1 MPDNPTPP
9 DAIGEPITELEEF
22 WLDTARTSV
31 KESVASL
38 EEAAK
43 QLIGA
48 VTLVEG
54 IYFAAVSWSD
64 MKTIMAVQ
72 GWMAWLRIALFVSP
86 IVLWL
91 ACLVYATRVFTPE
104 TYQTNLSSPDLA
116 EQFHRDLVK
125 YKHKN
130 LKLAHRALLAG
141 FAFMLLAVVA
151 YLRLLD
157 GPA

>member
-1 MPDNPTPP
+1 MPDNH
-9 DAIGEPITELEEF
+9 DAIGEPVNELDEF
-22 WLDTARTSV
+22 WLDTARTAV
-31 KESVASL
+31 QESVSSL

-72 GWMAWLRIALFVSP
+72 GFAAWLRIALFVSP

-91 ACLVYATRVFTPE
+91 VCLFFATRVFTPE

-116 EQFHRDLVK
+116 ERFHRDLVR
-125 YKHKN
+125 YKHEN
-130 LKLAHRALLAG
+130 LKKAHRALLAG
-141 FAFMLLAVVA
+141 FGLMLAAVVY
-151 YLRLLD
+151 YLWLLD
-157 GPA
+157 GPAA

>member
-1 MPDNPTPP
+1 MPPDPVVP
-9 DAIGEPITELEEF
+9 DAIGQPVDELDQF
-22 WLDTARTSV
+22 WLDTARTAV
-31 KESVASL
+31 KESVSSL

-72 GWMAWLRIALFVSP
+72 GWAVWLRIALFISP

-91 ACLVYATRVFTPE
+91 ACLFYATRVFTPE

-116 EQFHRDLVK
+116 EQFHLDLVS

-130 LKLAHRALLAG
+130 LKRAHKALLAG
-141 FAFMLLAVVA
+141 FAFMLAAVIY
-151 YLRLLD
+151 YLWLLD

>member
-1 MPDNPTPP
+1 MPDDP
-9 DAIGEPITELEEF
+9 DVIGEPLTDMDQF
-22 WLDTARTSV
+22 WLDTARSSV
-31 KESVASL
+31 KESVSSL

-72 GWMAWLRIALFVSP
+72 GGMAWLRILLFISP

-91 ACLVYATRVFTPE
+91 ACLFFATRVFTPE

-116 EQFHRDLVK
+116 EQFHRDLVS

-130 LKLAHRALLAG
+130 LKRAHKALLAG
-141 FAFMLLAVVA
+141 FAFMLAAVIY
-151 YLRLLD
+151 YLWLLD
-157 GPA
+157 GPAA

>member
-1 MPDNPTPP
+1 MDQ
-9 DAIGEPITELEEF
+9 F
-22 WLDTARTSV
+22 WLETAWTAV
-31 KESVASL
+31 KESVSSL

-64 MKTIMAVQ
+64 MKTIMTVS
-72 GWMAWLRIALFVSP
+72 GWMSWLRIALFVSP

-91 ACLVYATRVFTPE
+91 TCLFYATRVFTPE

-116 EQFHRDLVK
+116 EKLHRDMV
-125 YKHKN
+125 N
-130 LKLAHRALLAG
+130 LKFRNLKQAHRALLAG
-141 FAFMLLAVVA
+141 FGLMLLAVVC

>member
-1 MPDNPTPP
+1 MPDNP
-9 DAIGEPITELEEF
+9 DAIGQPVDEMDQF
-22 WLDTARTSV
+22 WLDTARTAV
-31 KESVASL
+31 KESVSSL

-64 MKTIMAVQ
+64 MKTIMAVS
-72 GWMAWLRIALFVSP
+72 GWMSWLRIALFVSP

-91 ACLVYATRVFTPE
+91 ACLFYATRVFIPE

-116 EQFHRDLVK
+116 EKLHRDMV
-125 YKHKN
+125 N
-130 LKLAHRALLAG
+130 LKFRNLKQAHRALLVG
-141 FAFMLLAVVA
+141 FALMLAAVVC
-151 YLRLLD
+151 YLLLLD

>member
-1 MPDNPTPP
+1 MPDDP
-9 DAIGEPITELEEF
+9 DVIGQPVDELDQF
-22 WLDTARTSV
+22 WLDTARTAV
-31 KESVASL
+31 KESVPSL

-91 ACLVYATRVFTPE
+91 ACLFFAVRVFTPE
-104 TYQTNLSSPDLA
+104 TYQTNLNSPDLA

-130 LKLAHRALLAG
+130 LKRAHKALLAG
-141 FAFMLLAVVA
+141 FALMLAAVIY
-151 YLRLLD
+151 YLWLLD

>member
-1 MPDNPTPP
+1 MPDNPTDQ
-9 DAIGEPITELEEF
+9 DAIGESVDELDQF
-22 WLDTARTSV
+22 WLDTARTAV

-72 GWMAWLRIALFVSP
+72 GGAALLRIALFVSP

-91 ACLVYATRVFTPE
+91 ACLFFAVRVFTPE

-116 EQFHRDLVK
+116 EQFHRDLVRH
-125 YKHKN
+125 KHKN
-130 LKLAHRALLAG
+130 LKRAHLALLIG
-141 FAFMLLAVVA
+141 FALMLAAVVA

>member
-1 MPDNPTPP
+1 MPNNPTDQ
-9 DAIGEPITELEEF
+9 DAIGEPLTDMDEF
-22 WLDTARTSV
+22 WMETARTSV
-31 KESVASL
+31 KESVSSL
-38 EEAAK
+38 EAAAK

-54 IYFAAVSWSD
+54 IYFAAISWSD

-72 GWMAWLRIALFVSP
+72 GGVAWLRIALFVSP

-91 ACLVYATRVFTPE
+91 ACLFFATRVFTPE

-116 EQFHRDLVK
+116 EQFHRDLVR

-130 LKLAHRALLAG
+130 LKRAHKALLAG
-141 FAFMLLAVVA
+141 FALMLLAIIV

>member
-1 MPDNPTPP
+1 MPDNPNS
-9 DAIGEPITELEEF
+9 IGQPVDELDEF
-22 WLDTARTSV
+22 WLETARAAV
-31 KESVASL
+31 RESVASL

-54 IYFAAVSWSD
+54 IYFAAVSWSE
-64 MKTIMAVQ
+64 MKTIMAVA

-125 YKHKN
+125 YKHEN
-130 LKLAHRALLAG
+130 LKKAHRALLAG
-141 FAFMLLAVVA
+141 FGLMLLAVVA
-151 YLRLLD
+151 YLWLLG

>member
-1 MPDNPTPP
+1 MPSDPSAP
-9 DAIGEPITELEEF
+9 DAIGEPLTEMDQF
-22 WLDTARTSV
+22 WQETARTAV
-31 KESVASL
+31 KESVSSL

-48 VTLVEG
+48 VTLVGG
-54 IYFAAVSWSD
+54 IYFAAISWSD

-116 EQFHRDLVK
+116 EQFHRYLVS

-130 LKLAHRALLAG
+130 LKRAHKALLAG
-141 FAFMLLAVVA
+141 FALMLLAVVS
-151 YLRLLD
+151 YLLLLD